1 MHESIQLV
9 IDSLPY
15 LLKGAV
21 FTLQLSIGGM
31 FFGLVLGFILALM
44 RLSPL
49 LPVRWLARF
58 YISIFRGTPLI
69 AQLFMIYYGLPQ
81 FGIEL
86 DPIPAAMIGL
96 SLNTAAYAAETLRA
110 AISSIDKGQWE
121 AGASIGMTRWQTM
134 RRAILPQ
141 AARVALPPLSNSF
154 ISLVKDTSL
163 AATIQVPELF
173 RQAQLITS
181 RTLEV
186 FTMYLAASLIY
197 WVMATVL
204 SALQNYF
211 EEQLNRQERAEMSAI
226 EVRNLVKKFH
236 GQTVLHGIDLDVKPG
251 EVVAIIG
258 PSGSGKTTL
267 LRSINL
273 LEQPEAGTIKVGEIT
288 IDTARSLTQQK
299 GLIRQLRQHVG
310 FVFQNFNLFPHR
322 TVLENIIEGPVIVKG
337 EPKAEATARARE
349 LLAKV
354 GLAGKE
360 TSYPRRLSG
369 GQQQR
374 VAIARALAMRP
385 EVILFDEPTSA
396 LDPELVGEVLNTIR
410 QLAQEKRT
418 MVIVTHEMSFA
429 RDVADRAIFMD
440 QGRIVEQGPA
450 KSLFTHPQQP
460 RTHQFLEKFLMQ

>member
-1 MHESIQLV
+1 
-9 IDSLPY
+9 
-15 LLKGAV
+15 
-21 FTLQLSIGGM
+21 
-31 FFGLVLGFILALM
+31 
-44 RLSPL
+44 
-49 LPVRWLARF
+49 
-58 YISIFRGTPLI
+58 
-69 AQLFMIYYGLPQ
+69 
-81 FGIEL
+81 
-86 DPIPAAMIGL
+86 
-96 SLNTAAYAAETLRA
+96 
-110 AISSIDKGQWE
+110 
-121 AGASIGMTRWQTM
+121 
-134 RRAILPQ
+134 
-141 AARVALPPLSNSF
+141 
-154 ISLVKDTSL
+154 
-163 AATIQVPELF
+163 
-173 RQAQLITS
+173 
-181 RTLEV
+181 
-186 FTMYLAASLIY
+186 
-197 WVMATVL
+197 
-204 SALQNYF
+204 
-211 EEQLNRQERAEMSAI
+211 MSAI
-226 EVRNLVKKFH
+226 EVKNLVKKFH
-236 GQTVLHGIDLDVKPG
+236 GQTVLHGIDLEVKPG

-273 LEQPEAGTIKVGEIT
+273 LEQPEAGTITVGDIT
-288 IDTARSLTQQK
+288 IDTARSLSQQK
-299 GLIRQLRQHVG
+299 SLIRQLRQHVG

-337 EPKAEATARARE
+337 EPKEEATARARE

-440 QGRIVEQGPA
+440 QGRIVEQGVAKALLLILSSLAPA
-450 KSLFTHPQQP
+450 SSWRSFCCNNKKKSAPTI
-460 RTHQFLEKFLMQ
+460 HQSGRDAISNVIKLLNKSA